1 MTDFTVGDDC
11 FRFDGRPVRLLSG
24 ALHYFRVHEEQWDH
38 RLAMLAAMGLNCV
51 ETYVPWNL
59 HERREGEVRDVEALG
74 RFLDAVERAGL
85 WAIVRPGPYIC
96 AEWEN
101 GGLPVWVT
109 GRFGRRVRTRDAEY
123 RAVVERWFRAL
134 LPQVVRREASRGGPV
149 ILVQAENEYGSYGS
163 DAVYLEWLAG
173 LLRQCGVTVPLFTSD
188 GPEDHMLT
196 GGSVPGLLATANFG
210 SGAREGFEVLR
221 RHQPKG
227 PSMCMEF
234 WCGWFDHWGAE
245 PVRRDAEE
253 AAGALREIL
262 ECGASVNVYM
272 AHGGTN
278 FAGWA
283 GANRSGPVQDGVFQ
297 PTVTS
302 YDYDAPVDEYGRA
315 TEKFRLFRK
324 VLQEYAEGPLPALP
338 PEPVGLAGA
347 VRRVELAEWA
357 GLGDVLEALGD
368 PETESGVPPTFEE
381 LGVDRGLVRYR
392 VAVPGPRQ
400 PYPLGV
406 SGLRD
411 RAVVSVDGVRAGV
424 LTEESGT
431 LPEPVAGPA
440 EVELWVESLG
450 RVNYGPRLGEP
461 KGVTGGV
468 LHERQYLHGVRA
480 RGLRLDAFEGADAV
494 AAVPFAP
501 VASAAGAGDA
511 GRTGLFRGTFTVE
524 GAAGDAAVASGA
536 SRASGAAV
544 LDHAGLELPGWTR
557 GFVWVN
563 GFCLGR
569 YWSVGPQRTL
579 YVPGPVL
586 RAGVN
591 EVWVLELEDA
601 GEPRV
606 ELGPGAPVIS
616 DAPGVVRS

>member
-11 FRFDGRPVRLLSG
+11 FRLDGKPVRLLSG

-59 HERREGEVRDVEALG
+59 HETREGEVRGAGALG
-74 RFLDAVERAGL
+74 RFLDAAERAGL

-123 RAVVERWFRAL
+123 LAVVERWFREL
-134 LPQVVRREASRGGPV
+134 LPQVVQRQVSRGGPV

-173 LLRQCGVTVPLFTSD
+173 LLRRCGVTVPLFTSD

-227 PSMCMEF
+227 PLMCMEF
-234 WCGWFDHWGAE
+234 WCGWFSHWGSE
-245 PVRRDAEE
+245 PVHRGPEQ

-262 ECGASVNVYM
+262 ECGASVNLYM

-283 GANRSGPVQDGVFQ
+283 GANRSGPHQDGAYL

-324 VLQEYAEGPLPALP
+324 VLAEYAEGPLPALP
-338 PEPVGLAGA
+338 PEPVGLAGP
-347 VRRVELAEWA
+347 VRVELAEWS

-368 PETESGVPPTFEE
+368 PEAESGVPPTFED

-424 LTEESGT
+424 LTEECAT

-461 KGVTGGV
+461 KGVTVGV
-468 LHERQYLHGVRA
+468 MHERQYLHGVRA
-480 RGLRLDAFEGADAV
+480 RGLRLDAFEADAV
-494 AAVPFAP
+494 AAVRFGP
-501 VASAAGAGDA
+501 VPGGP
-511 GRTGLFRGTFTVE
+511 GTTGLFRGSFTLDGTPG
-524 GAAGDAAVASGA
+524 GAGA
-536 SRASGAAV
+536 
-544 LDHAGLELPGWTR
+544 DHAGLELPGWTR

-586 RAGVN
+586 REGVN
-591 EVWVLELEDA
+591 EVWVLELEGS

-606 ELGPGAPVIS
+606 ELGPGAPVAP
-616 DAPGVVRS
+616 DASGAVRG

>member
-1 MTDFTVGDDC
+1 MTDFTVGDDD
-11 FRFDGRPVRLLSG
+11 FRFDGKPVRLLSG

-59 HERREGEVRDVEALG
+59 HEEREGAYRDVGALG

-109 GRFGRRVRTRDAEY
+109 GRFGRRVRTRDDGY
-123 RAVVERWFRAL
+123 RAVVERWFREL
-134 LPQVVRREASRGGPV
+134 LPQVVRRQVDRGGPV

-173 LLRQCGVTVPLFTSD
+173 LLRRCGVSVPLFTSD

-210 SGAREGFEVLR
+210 SGAREGFAVLR

-227 PSMCMEF
+227 PLMCMEF

-245 PVRRDAEE
+245 PVVRDAGQ
-253 AAGALREIL
+253 AAEALREIL
-262 ECGASVNVYM
+262 ECGASVNIYM

-283 GANRSGPVQDGVFQ
+283 GANRGGPVQDGEFQ

-315 TEKFRLFRK
+315 TEKFHLFRK
-324 VLQEYAEGPLPALP
+324 VLAEYAQGPLPALP
-338 PEPVGLAGA
+338 PEPVGLARP
-347 VRRVELAEWA
+347 VRVELDAWA
-357 GLGDVLEALGD
+357 GLDGVLEALGD
-368 PETESGVPPTFEE
+368 PEAPESGVAPTFEE
-381 LGVDRGLVRYR
+381 LGVGRGLVRYR
-392 VAVPGPRQ
+392 VAVPGPRM
-400 PYPLGV
+400 PYPLTAA
-406 SGLRD
+406 GLRD

-424 LTEESGT
+424 LTEESPT

-440 EVELWVESLG
+440 VVELWVESLG

-461 KGVTGGV
+461 KGITGGV

-480 RGLRLDAFEGADAV
+480 RGLRLDAFEEAGAV
-494 AAVPFAP
+494 AGAPFGPVPGVP
-501 VASAAGAGDA
+501 GG
-511 GRTGLFRGTFTVE
+511 TGLFRGTFTVGGTE
-524 GAAGDAAVASGA
+524 GV
-536 SRASGAAV
+536 
-544 LDHAGLELPGWTR
+544 DHAGLRLPGWTR

-563 GFCLGR
+563 GSCLGR
-569 YWSVGPQRTL
+569 YWSAGPQETL

-586 RAGVN
+586 SEGVN
-591 EVWVLELEDA
+591 EVWVLELEGA
-601 GEPRV
+601 GEAWV
-606 ELGPGAPVIS
+606 ELGPGVPVRTGT
-616 DAPGVVRS
+616 PGVVQS

>member
-1 MTDFTVGDDC
+1 MTDFTVGDDD
-11 FRFDGRPVRLLSG
+11 FRLDGKPVRLLSG

-59 HERREGEVRDVEALG
+59 HEEREGAYRDVAALG

-109 GRFGRRVRTRDAEY
+109 GRFGRRVRTRDDGY
-123 RAVVERWFRAL
+123 RAVVERWFREL
-134 LPQVVRREASRGGPV
+134 LPQVVEREIGRGGPV

-173 LLRQCGVTVPLFTSD
+173 LLRRCGVSVPLFTSD

-210 SGAREGFEVLR
+210 SGAREAFEVLR

-227 PSMCMEF
+227 PLMCMEF

-245 PVRRDAEE
+245 PVVRDAGQ
-253 AAGALREIL
+253 AAEALREIL

-283 GANRSGPVQDGVFQ
+283 GANRGGPVQDGEFQ

-315 TEKFRLFRK
+315 TEKFHLFRK
-324 VLQEYAEGPLPALP
+324 VLAEYAQGPLPALP
-338 PEPVGLAGA
+338 PEPRGLAGPP
-347 VRRVELAEWA
+347 VRVELDGWA
-357 GLGDVLEALGD
+357 GLDDVLEALGD
-368 PETESGVPPTFEE
+368 PEGPESGVAPTFEE
-381 LGVDRGLVRYR
+381 LGVGRGLVRYR
-392 VAVPGPRQ
+392 VAVPGPRM
-400 PYPLGV
+400 PYPLTAA
-406 SGLRD
+406 GLRD
-411 RAVVSVDGVRAGV
+411 RAVVYVDGVRAGV
-424 LTEESGT
+424 LTEESAT
-431 LPEPVAGPA
+431 LPEPVAGGA
-440 EVELWVESLG
+440 VVELWVESLG

-461 KGVTGGV
+461 KGITGGV

-480 RGLRLDAFEGADAV
+480 RGLRLDAFEEAGAV
-494 AAVPFAP
+494 AGVPFGP
-501 VASAAGAGDA
+501 VPGVPG
-511 GRTGLFRGTFTVE
+511 GTGLFRGTFTVGGTE
-524 GAAGDAAVASGA
+524 GV
-536 SRASGAAV
+536 
-544 LDHAGLELPGWTR
+544 DHAGLRLPGWTR

-563 GFCLGR
+563 GSCLGR
-569 YWSVGPQRTL
+569 YWSAGPQETL

-586 RAGVN
+586 SEGVN
-591 EVWVLELEDA
+591 EVWVLELEGA
-601 GEPRV
+601 GEAWV
-606 ELGPGAPVIS
+606 ELGPGVA
-616 DAPGVVRS
+616 VRSGTP